1 VSLEPLVPL
10 KPRAAY
16 NPAMNVQRFD
26 PTTAFTPQE
35 MASVRARSD
44 VIGMLCVLH
53 GWVVIGAMMAI
64 YAIWPNPLTFLAAVI
79 VIGSRQ
85 LGLAILM
92 HDAAHGVLMKT
103 RWLNEWVGDW
113 LCAYPTMGDLVPY
126 RHYHLVHHRRT
137 QQPDDPDLGL
147 SAKFPI
153 TRDSFRRKMIRD
165 LTGQTGFKQR
175 KAQFLRALGEPG
187 MSFGQRAKYFWNRIG
202 RQYLVQLIILG
213 LMTAFGKPH
222 YFLMFWILPN
232 ITWQMA
238 ITRIRNIAEHAM
250 VPDNNDV
257 FRNART
263 TYASWWVRALV
274 APYWVNYHVDHHLLF
289 YVPCYNLPKLHAL
302 LLKKGFGEK
311 MEIQPNYLT
320 MLKLATSKAEP
331 MAAQPA

>member
-1 VSLEPLVPL
+1 MRTV
-10 KPRAAY
+10 Y
-16 NPAMNVQRFD
+16 NYSMNVQRFD
-26 PTTAFTPQE
+26 PTHVFSPEE
-35 MASVRARSD
+35 MASVRRRSD
-44 VIGMLCVLH
+44 LTGMLCVVH
-53 GWVVIGAMMAI
+53 AWAVIGAAMAL
-64 YAIWPNPLTFLAAVI
+64 YALWPNPLTFIIAVI
-79 VIGSRQ
+79 IIGSRQ

-103 RWLNEWVGDW
+103 RWLNEFVGQW
-113 LCAYPTMGDLVPY
+113 LCAYPVLGEMIGY

-153 TRDSFRRKMIRD
+153 TRESFRRKMVRD

-187 MSFGQRAKYFWNRIG
+187 QSFGERARTFWMRVG
-202 RQYLVQLIILG
+202 PQYTAQLVLLA

-222 YFLMFWILPN
+222 YYLMFWVLPN
-232 ITWQMA
+232 ITWHMA
-238 ITRIRNIAEHAM
+238 ITRVRNIAEHAM

-302 LLKKGFGEK
+302 LLAKGFRDK
-311 MEIQPNYLT
+311 MEIQPDYLT
-320 MLKLATSKAEP
+320 MLRLATSKPEP
-331 MAAQPA
+331 MAAQAA

>member
-1 VSLEPLVPL
+1 
-10 KPRAAY
+10 
-16 NPAMNVQRFD
+16 MNGQRFD
-26 PTTAFTPQE
+26 PTSVFSADE
-35 MASVRARSD
+35 MAGVRARSD
-44 VIGMLCVLH
+44 VKGMLSVLH
-53 GWVVIGAMMAI
+53 AWVVIGLAMAL
-64 YAIWPNPLTFLAAVI
+64 YALWPNPLTFLVAVI

-103 RWLNEWVGDW
+103 KALNEWVGQW
-113 LCAYPTMGDLVPY
+113 LLAYPTMADMISY

-137 QQPDDPDLGL
+137 QQADDPDLGL

-175 KAQFLRALGEPG
+175 KAQFLRSLGDPT
-187 MSFGQRAKYFWNRIG
+187 MPFAARARFFWDRIG
-202 RQYLVQLIILG
+202 RQYLVQLILLA

-222 YFLMFWILPN
+222 YFLMFWLLPN

-238 ITRIRNIAEHAM
+238 ITRVRNIAEHAM
-250 VPDNNDV
+250 VPDNDDV

-302 LLKKGFGEK
+302 LLAKGLGPR
-311 MEIQPNYLT
+311 MEIQPDYVT
-320 MLKLATSKAEP
+320 MLKLATSKPEP
-331 MAAQPA
+331 MAAQAA

>member
-1 VSLEPLVPL
+1 
-10 KPRAAY
+10 
-16 NPAMNVQRFD
+16 MNGQRFD
-26 PTTAFTPQE
+26 PTSVFSADE
-35 MASVRARSD
+35 MAGVRARSD
-44 VIGMLCVLH
+44 VKGLLSVFH
-53 GWVVIGAMMAI
+53 AWVVIGLAMAL
-64 YAIWPNPLTFLAAVI
+64 YAVWPNPLTFLAAVI

-103 RWLNEWVGDW
+103 KALNEWVGQW
-113 LCAYPTMGDLVPY
+113 LLAYPTMADMISY

-137 QQPDDPDLGL
+137 QQADDPDLGL

-175 KAQFLRALGEPG
+175 KAQFLRSLGDPKLP
-187 MSFGQRAKYFWNRIG
+187 FAARARFFWDRIG
-202 RQYLVQLIILG
+202 RQYLVQLILLA

-222 YFLMFWILPN
+222 YFLMFWVLPN

-238 ITRIRNIAEHAM
+238 ITRVRNIAEHAM
-250 VPDNNDV
+250 VPDNDDV

-302 LLKKGFGEK
+302 LLAKGLGPR
-311 MEIQPNYLT
+311 MEIQPDYVT
-320 MLKLATSKAEP
+320 MLKLATSKPEP
-331 MAAQPA
+331 LAAQAA